1 MTAAEVLCARCHKAM
16 QPEQAQEVPVEQGTS
31 SNLLYIHRQP
41 CVAPP
46 VRRRHP

>member
-16 QPEQAQEVPVEQGTS
+16 QRQEAIEAPVEQGTS
-31 SNLLYIHRQP
+31 SNLLYIHRDP

-46 VRRRHP
+46 VRRRP